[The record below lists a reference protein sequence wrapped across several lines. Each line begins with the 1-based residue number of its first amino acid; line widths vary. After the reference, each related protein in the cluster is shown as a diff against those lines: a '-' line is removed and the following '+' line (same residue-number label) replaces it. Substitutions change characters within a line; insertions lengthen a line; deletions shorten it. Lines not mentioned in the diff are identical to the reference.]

1 MPRRFACGTWVFGLV
16 LVTIPA
22 MAAPDAKAQSL
33 TAALPDAGASLLRMV
48 GALGFVLA
56 LFLGAVWLYRNW
68 QRFNLHKGRLPK
80 LNVLEVKSLGGR
92 HAVYVVG
99 YEEQRFLIGS
109 SPGGIQLLAHLP
121 EGETAVEE
129 QPAIGF
135 MQSLQQALAANVK
148 RKA

>member
-1 MPRRFACGTWVFGLV
+1 MLRAKNIIWSLLLLLV
-16 LVTIPA
+16 A
-22 MAAPDAKAQSL
+22 NGAAAAADPKAQSV
-33 TAALPDAGASLLRMV
+33 ASALPDVGSSLLRMV
-48 GALGFVLA
+48 GALGFVIA

-109 SPGGIQLLAHLP
+109 SPNGIQMLAHLP
-121 EGETAVEE
+121 EGEDVIQEQ

-135 MQSLQQALAANVK
+135 MQSLQQALVANVK